1 MVEVVLRTEKGR
13 RSSPRIKFIT
23 LLLPALVSPVHQND
37 PKQRY
42 FLLFYQEHVK
52 KPLTVLL
59 RERPGG
65 GGVLKTFEIDCLHWL

>member
-13 RSSPRIKFIT
+13 RSSPKIKFIT
-23 LLLPALVSPVHQND
+23 LLLPALVSPVHQNN

-52 KPLTVLL
+52 KNVECPVKGKTFFFFD
-59 RERPGG
+59 RGG
-65 GGVLKTFEIDCLHWL
+65 GRCWKILK